1 MTGAQKDGVS
11 GLLKGLL
18 TGTAGLIVKP
28 ASGVMDVVTKTSQG
42 ISNQQKSLEELELVD
57 ERI

>member
-1 MTGAQKDGVS
+1 M
-11 GLLKGLL
+11 LKGLL